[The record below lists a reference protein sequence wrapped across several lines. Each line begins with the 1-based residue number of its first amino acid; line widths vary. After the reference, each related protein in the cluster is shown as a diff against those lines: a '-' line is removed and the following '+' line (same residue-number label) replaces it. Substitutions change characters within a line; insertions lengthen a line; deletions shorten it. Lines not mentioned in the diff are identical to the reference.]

1 MVPLKQQQQ
10 QHIVIPLRSVQRAF
24 NQPDNW
30 EYVLQSKMS
39 DLVTPKA
46 MLTTK
51 TTNSRV
57 KLTRTLTLTRIKKT
71 SAASRCGQDNFRQTR
86 FVELKM

>member
-1 MVPLKQQQQ
+1 
-10 QHIVIPLRSVQRAF
+10 
-24 NQPDNW
+24 
-30 EYVLQSKMS
+30 MS